1 MNGPLIR
8 FHVRFMVVY
17 QTVAS
22 SLLATTT
29 VWVWSRLPGGNLT
42 ANTARFSRGLCM
54 FFLTVSHAILGC
66 VSLEHPNHDLRIQ
79 CHSSHHATKEPL
91 ISC

>member
-1 MNGPLIR
+1 MYSLNGPLIR

-29 VWVWSRLPGGNLT
+29 VWVWSRLPGGI
-42 ANTARFSRGLCM
+42 ARGL
-54 FFLTVSHAILGC
+54 IL
-66 VSLEHPNHDLRIQ
+66 
-79 CHSSHHATKEPL
+79 AYFKTKKKTD
-91 ISC
+91 S